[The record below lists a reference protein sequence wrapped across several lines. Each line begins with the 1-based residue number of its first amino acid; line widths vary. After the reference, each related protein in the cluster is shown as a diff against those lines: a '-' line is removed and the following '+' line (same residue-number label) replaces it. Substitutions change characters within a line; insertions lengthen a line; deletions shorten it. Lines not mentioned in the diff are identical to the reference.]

1 MQERI
6 KILKETVANINSKGA
21 GRKQRNCALKKLRA
35 PLWKH
40 CELRSAAKDWKSTGN
55 ACSPEMSVKVRT
67 SLSATWAETWS
78 QLYYSG
84 LECGGEGCKVLK
96 KSLLIPKNF
105 SVRSWTCDFLEW
117 WMFESAQKG
126 SPARHVMRR
135 NMEQLCSGE
144 LGLAASR

>member
-1 MQERI
+1 M
-6 KILKETVANINSKGA
+6 
-21 GRKQRNCALKKLRA
+21 
-35 PLWKH
+35 
-40 CELRSAAKDWKSTGN
+40 
-55 ACSPEMSVKVRT
+55 
-67 SLSATWAETWS
+67 
-78 QLYYSG
+78 
-84 LECGGEGCKVLK
+84 LK